1 MRPRRLTSFVTVLVL
16 AASCTS
22 REATP
27 DGSRAGTSAPDSAE
41 SATAVPWFDG
51 VAPILLVPA
60 HADDRALV
68 VAADSLVTDLE
79 DGPLEE
85 SATLFRLD
93 GSVATARI
101 ALSSTTEGCVDGVLQ
116 PAPASGW
123 GFGFVGRPPT
133 VIRVDSLRG
142 MSQGDSAALT
152 PEVFRLASR
161 IPNAVGGRFAGLPF
175 SLIDMWRAR
184 MPDGAVILVAT
195 TKRQINQEDSPLEE
209 RTLIVAEGD
218 SSGNLAVVFS
228 SRSTGPE
235 ETVEGNELL
244 GIVAF
249 PGRPEIQLIVAHNFG
264 EENSYSI
271 IERGKRGSWTL
282 RWASR
287 RFSC

>member
-16 AASCTS
+16 AVSCTS

-27 DGSRAGTSAPDSAE
+27 DGSRAGTAAPDSSG
-41 SATAVPWFDG
+41 SAITIPWFDG

-68 VAADSLVTDLE
+68 VAADSLATDLE

-85 SATLFRLD
+85 SATLFGLD
-93 GSVATARI
+93 GSVSTARI

-116 PAPASGW
+116 PPPSSGW
-123 GFGFVGRPPT
+123 GVGFVGRPPT

-161 IPNAVGGRFAGLPF
+161 IRNAAGGRFAGLPF

-184 MPDGAVILVAT
+184 LPDGAIVLVAT

-218 SSGNLAVVFS
+218 SSGLAVGFS
-228 SRSTGPE
+228 SRATGPE

-249 PGRPEIQLIVAHNFG
+249 AGRTDIQLIVAHNFG

-271 IERGKRGSWTL
+271 IERSKRGSWNL

>member
-1 MRPRRLTSFVTVLVL
+1 MVLVL
-16 AASCTS
+16 AGSCTS
-22 REATP
+22 RETTP
-27 DGSRAGTSAPDSAE
+27 DASRAGTSATDSAE
-41 SATAVPWFDG
+41 PKITVPWFDG

-60 HADDRALV
+60 HSNDRALV
-68 VAADSLVTDLE
+68 VAADSLATDLE
-79 DGPLEE
+79 DGSLEPP
-85 SATLFRLD
+85 ATLVRLD
-93 GSVATARI
+93 GSVSTVRV

-116 PAPASGW
+116 PAPSSVW
-123 GFGFVGRPPT
+123 GVGFVGRAPT
-133 VIRVDSLRG
+133 ALRVDSLRG
-142 MSQGDSAALT
+142 MSQGDSASLT
-152 PEVFRLASR
+152 PEIFRLASR
-161 IPNAVGGRFAGLPF
+161 IPNAAGGRFAGLPF
-175 SLIDMWRAR
+175 SLIDLWRAR
-184 MPDGAVILVAT
+184 TPDGTVVLIAT

-218 SSGNLAVVFS
+218 SSSNLALVFS

-249 PGRPEIQLIVAHNFG
+249 PGRTDLQLIVAHNFG

-271 IERGKRGSWTL
+271 IERARRGSWTL